1 MSKKISFIK
10 LIRLWGVIFLAA
22 LTSVIIGINLF
33 TSYNNFNIRMDNMR
47 TGYIKNQ
54 KQESKREVER
64 VVNMINNERVQS
76 ESLTRDKIKSR
87 VYEAY
92 SIAQNIYQQN
102 KATKT
107 ETEIQQMIID
117 ALRPIRFEYEN
128 GYYFITHLDGI
139 SILFADKPK
148 MEGLNILG
156 FQDTKGQYV
165 IQNLIKI
172 ANQSGQ
178 GFYEYR
184 WTKPGAEGNDFKKIS
199 FVKRFAPYDWYIGTG
214 LYVVDVEEQ
223 IKAKWLERINHIR
236 FGKNLAGYLFAVDWR
251 GKSLAHGT
259 QPDLIGN
266 NGWEYK
272 DSRGNKTT
280 QLLIAASK
288 KKDGGYTSFWWR
300 KPDTGKES
308 SKIAYAKAV
317 PEWELFVGSGV
328 YTDDIE
334 QNITTLRAALNAQT
348 KTKILIFI
356 IIVAIAFTLFFI
368 LFNLLSNR
376 LRKDFNLF
384 IAFFDQAAFS
394 DKKIDREAIQSVELD
409 QMAGYANKM
418 LQDKINAQQDL
429 WNERDQLEEDVRLRT
444 IDLTAA
450 NKELEAFSYS
460 VSHDLRAPLR
470 AIDGFA
476 RILLEDHTERLDQ
489 EGRRTLNVIGSNVQK
504 MGRLIDD
511 LLAFSRLDRK
521 KIGTSNVDMN
531 QLTDELIGELKV
543 DFGERVVNFNI
554 NSLPDS
560 TGDRAMLREVLFN
573 LMSNALKFTR
583 EKNPAMI
590 EITGKA
596 DDDEDI
602 YSISDNGVGFD
613 MKYADKLFKVFQ
625 RLHSSQEF
633 EGTGIGLA
641 LARRI
646 VRKHGGRIWAE
657 GTVGKGAIFYFS
669 LPKNKEKQ

>member
-10 LIRLWGVIFLAA
+10 LIRLWGVIFLTA
-22 LTSVIIGINLF
+22 LAVVIIGIDLF
-33 TSYNNFNIRMDNMR
+33 SNYHDFNIRMDNMR
-47 TGYIKNQ
+47 TNYIEEQ
-54 KQESKREVER
+54 KRDVKREVDRIVGMISYER
-64 VVNMINNERVQS
+64 TQNEAS
-76 ESLTRDKIKSR
+76 D
-87 VYEAY
+87 
-92 SIAQNIYQQN
+92 
-102 KATKT
+102 
-107 ETEIQQMIID
+107 ID
-117 ALRPIRFEYEN
+117 IDER
-128 GYYFITHLDGI
+128 
-139 SILFADKPK
+139 
-148 MEGLNILG
+148 
-156 FQDTKGQYV
+156 
-165 IQNLIKI
+165 
-172 ANQSGQ
+172 
-178 GFYEYR
+178 
-184 WTKPGAEGNDFKKIS
+184 
-199 FVKRFAPYDWYIGTG
+199 
-214 LYVVDVEEQ
+214 
-223 IKAKWLERINHIR
+223 IKAKWMERINHIR
-236 FGKNLAGYLFAVDWR
+236 FGKNLNGYLFAGSWAGV
-251 GKSLAHGT
+251 SLAHGDM
-259 QPDLIGN
+259 PELIGKN
-266 NGWEYK
+266 ILGWT
-272 DSRGNKTT
+272 DSRGNKTS
-280 QLLIAASK
+280 QLLISMSK
-288 KKDGGYTSFWWR
+288 NKDGGFVPFWWI
-300 KPDTGKES
+300 KPDTGEES
-308 SKIAYAKAV
+308 SKITYTKGI
-317 PEWELFVGSGV
+317 PDWEMLIAAGV
-328 YTDDIE
+328 YFDDIE
-334 QNITTLRAALNAQT
+334 QDIIILRDELNNQT
-348 KTKILIFI
+348 KIKLIILVIFVV
-356 IIVAIAFTLFFI
+356 VAFSLFLI

-554 NSLPDS
+554 KPLLDS
-560 TGDRAMLREVLFN
+560 NGDRAMLREVLFN

-583 EKNPAMI
+583 GKNPAMI

-596 DDDEDI
+596 DDDEHI
-602 YSISDNGVGFD
+602 YSISDNGVGFN